1 MTCNDPGAVTPEDL
15 VAYAEGDGDSRTAA
29 HVASCPWC
37 AAEAAS
43 YAALDRTLTARLWRA
58 ECPATLTLGE
68 HVLDLLDPQG
78 ALAVRAHVA
87 VCPHCTAELDE
98 LRTALG
104 GDPLA
109 ELATGPGL
117 LTRLVMRLVPAP
129 GQGLAFAGVRGAGS
143 ATRTYEADHLTTT
156 LTVEPEPERGRRRWS
171 LAGLVLHEGGEQL
184 PAGIAVRV
192 VRAGTVAAEATLDD
206 LGNFVIGGL
215 EDGIY
220 DLELDLPDRV
230 LAVEGLEIGP
240 AGA

>member
-15 VAYAEGDGDSRTAA
+15 VAYAEGDGDSRTAV

-43 YAALDRTLTARLWRA
+43 YAALDRTLTVRLWRA

-68 HVLDLLDPQG
+68 HVLDLLDPQE
-78 ALAVRAHVA
+78 ALTVRAHVA

-109 ELATGPGL
+109 ELAAGPGL

-129 GQGLAFAGVRGAGS
+129 GQGLAFAGVRGVGS
-143 ATRTYEADHLTTT
+143 TTRTYEAGQLTTT
-156 LTVEPEPERGRRRWS
+156 LTVEPEAERGRRRWS
-171 LAGLVLHEGGEQL
+171 LAGLVLHDSGEQL
-184 PAGIAVRV
+184 PAGLPVRV
-192 VRAGTVAAEATLDD
+192 VRAGAVAAEATLDD

-215 EDGIY
+215 EDGVY